1 MFNRRGVAIAAAVGA
16 AVLLVAGCEGDPA
29 ASKGTDSGK
38 PGASSTP
45 VAAASATAGPLM
57 PALIGKAFAESE
69 GLVKQ
74 VTAKP
79 VEARSAYGDV
89 PLAADH
95 AQWAVCFQTPAAAS
109 PVAPDT
115 AVELSLTAPGTPCPA
130 QAGAALRPGKTP
142 SPAKTPV
149 PTKAPAPAPSAP
161 APASPKPKS
170 SPTPAPGPK
179 DVTYKNCAE
188 AKAAGV
194 TPIHRGQP
202 GYAKHLDRDNDGIA
216 CDK

>member
-29 ASKGTDSGK
+29 ASKGKDSDK
-38 PGASSTP
+38 PGAVPTP
-45 VAAASATAGPLM
+45 AAAATAGPSM
-57 PALIGKAFAESE
+57 PALIGKKFAEAE
-69 GLVKQ
+69 GLTKQ
-74 VTAKP
+74 VTTKP

-89 PLAADH
+89 PLAAGH

-115 AVELSLTAPGTPCPA
+115 AVELSLTAPGTPCPTY
-130 QAGAALRPGKTP
+130 AGAALRPGKTP

-149 PTKAPAPAPSAP
+149 PSKAPTAAPSSAP
-161 APASPKPKS
+161 VNPKPKS

-202 GYAKHLDRDNDGIA
+202 GYGKHLDRDNDGIA

>member
-29 ASKGTDSGK
+29 ASKGQDSGK
-38 PGASSTP
+38 PGAAPAPTATSG
-45 VAAASATAGPLM
+45 ASM
-57 PALIGKAFAESE
+57 PALIGKKYSEAEA
-69 GLVKQ
+69 LVQQ
-74 VTAKP
+74 VTTRP
-79 VEARSAYGDV
+79 IEARSAYGDV

-95 AQWAVCFQTPAAAS
+95 IQWAVCFQTPAAAS

-142 SPAKTPV
+142 SPAGTPV
-149 PTKAPAPAPSAP
+149 PSKAPSPAPSSAP
-161 APASPKPKS
+161 VDPKPKS

-194 TPIHRGQP
+194 APIHRGQP